1 MGGVWERMIGV
12 ARRILDSL
20 LLDVKRLTHEVLTT
34 LMAKVMSV
42 MNSRP
47 LVPVSPDPEL
57 PMSLTPAT
65 LLTMKTNQSV
75 LCFQLDSFCPKDL
88 YKKQWKCIQ
97 YLADQ
102 FCVRWKN
109 EYLPTLQCRRKL
121 QQDRENIKEGDVVLL
136 RDKALHRNDWPV
148 GIIVRAY
155 ASDDGK
161 IRKVDVRTGQDRK
174 VFTRSVNDVVYLL
187 FE

>member
-1 MGGVWERMIGV
+1 MIGV

-88 YKKQWKCIQ
+88 YKKSGS
-97 YLADQ
+97 
-102 FCVRWKN
+102 VSS
-109 EYLPTLQCRRKL
+109 TLLTNSGYAGKMNTFQLYSVAENCNRTVKISRKAMWFSC
-121 QQDRENIKEGDVVLL
+121 ETK
-136 RDKALHRNDWPV
+136 H
-148 GIIVRAY
+148 Y
-155 ASDDGK
+155 
-161 IRKVDVRTGQDRK
+161 TGMIGQ
-174 VFTRSVNDVVYLL
+174 SGSL
-187 FE
+187 